1 MIDKLSQEITEFLNQ
16 YQTGHLALTG
26 LDGPWAAVVRFISAG
41 LTLYLIEPRASD
53 LVFFIENDS
62 HLALTVEEPAAT
74 LVGGHR
80 QSVQLFGAAR
90 ILAPHELDQEP
101 AEVQT
106 AYASKNRQ
114 APGVYVVIK
123 IDPKRIYRIIHDNG
137 ATHRDTI
144 DVDTAYCCH

>member
-1 MIDKLSQEITEFLNQ
+1 MIDKLKQETAEFLQ
-16 YQTGHLALTG
+16 QHQTGHLALTG
-26 LDGPWAAVVRFISAG
+26 LEGPWAAVVRFISAG
-41 LTLYLIEPRASD
+41 LTLYLLEPSASD

-62 HLALTVEEPAAT
+62 HLVLTVDEPEAIPT
-74 LVGGHR
+74 GGHR
-80 QSVQLFGAAR
+80 RSVQLFGTAR
-90 ILAPHELDQEP
+90 ILAPPELNREP
-101 AEVQT
+101 AEIQT

-144 DVDTAYCCH
+144 DVDATYGCH